1 MKKKV
6 LAAILCAAMAVS
18 ACGGASSDNAG
29 SSSSGETTQ
38 QAAEKAEEET
48 TAEPSG
54 DGGSQKL
61 VLSTFGLSE
70 DISAEEVYAPFEQE
84 FNCEIVTETGGT
96 NDRYTKLAAD
106 SQSTIDVIELS
117 QAMTSKGIAEGL
129 FEDIDLSKLENAA
142 DLITAAKTMAE
153 EGQGVAYTINSIG
166 IIYNPD
172 AVGFEIKSFD
182 DLWDPRLE
190 GMVSI
195 PEITTTFG
203 PAMVYMASDHAGVD
217 ITSDNGEA
225 AFQALTELKPNLV
238 KTYAKSSDLINMFTS
253 GEVAAAVVGD
263 FGVPTIQAAN
273 PNVVYISPEVT
284 YANFNII
291 SITKNCKNKDLAYA
305 YLNYRISQE
314 LQTKTGK
321 ALNEGPTN
329 SKVTFTEEE
338 AANMTYGAVAEGA
351 KALDY
356 TFVNGQL
363 NSWIDQWNRIINN

>member
-1 MKKKV
+1 MMKKRV
-6 LAAILCAAMAVS
+6 LASILCAAMVMT
-18 ACGGASSDNAG
+18 ACGGQASGDSAGNSGNAG
-29 SSSSGETTQ
+29 GQNTEQGAGSGDSSS
-38 QAAEKAEEET
+38 AA
-48 TAEPSG
+48 
-54 DGGSQKL
+54 GGQKL

-70 DISAEEVYAPFEQE
+70 DISAEEVYAPFEEE
-84 FNCEIVTETGGT
+84 FNCQIVTETGGA

-117 QAMTSKGIAEGL
+117 QAMTAKGIAEGL

-142 DLITAAKTMAE
+142 DMITAAKTMAE

-166 IIYNPD
+166 IMYNPD
-172 AVGFEIKSFD
+172 VVDFEITSFD

-203 PAMVYMASDHAGVD
+203 PAMVYMASDHVGVD
-217 ITSDNGEA
+217 IKSDNGEA
-225 AFQALTELKPNLV
+225 AFQALSELKPNLV
-238 KTYAKSSDLINMFTS
+238 KTYTKSSDLINMFTS
-253 GEVAAAVVGD
+253 GEVAAAVVGN

-273 PNVVYISPEVT
+273 PNLIYVSPETT

-305 YLNYRISQE
+305 YLNYRLSE
-314 LQTKTGK
+314 ALQTKTGK
-321 ALNEGPTN
+321 ALNEAPTN

-338 AANMTYGAVAEGA
+338 AKNMTYGKVAEGA

-356 TFVNGQL
+356 SFVNPLL